1 MLAGINLKLGP
12 GDFVGVMGTVGSGKS
27 SLLQVITILAL
38 RLPLVNLNQQE
49 VRQIC
54 GDPDMESATL
64 LKRHGFRFRQLDLHK
79 SRSKCSRGQTAT
91 IAIISSASSVLFLK
105 RHIIFSLSLQAGTV
119 RDNILFGQA
128 YQ

>member
-1 MLAGINLKLGP
+1 MTSHRDNICYRRLEAFFGLPETSITNSSKQK
-12 GDFVGVMGTVGSGKS
+12 GVQLREASFLHRREETHSEQFMGTVGSGKS

-64 LKRHGFRFRQLDLHK
+64 LKRGGLRF
-79 SRSKCSRGQTAT
+79 
-91 IAIISSASSVLFLK
+91 
-105 RHIIFSLSLQAGTV
+105 
-119 RDNILFGQA
+119 
-128 YQ
+128 

>member
-1 MLAGINLKLGP
+1 
-12 GDFVGVMGTVGSGKS
+12 MGTVGSGKS

-64 LKRHGFRFRQLDLHK
+64 LKRGGLRF
-79 SRSKCSRGQTAT
+79 
-91 IAIISSASSVLFLK
+91 
-105 RHIIFSLSLQAGTV
+105 
-119 RDNILFGQA
+119 
-128 YQ
+128 

>member
-1 MLAGINLKLGP
+1 MTISVHRRLEAFFGLPETSITNGSKQKGVQLREASFLHRREETHSEQFMLAGINLKLGP

-54 GDPDMESATL
+54 GDPGVESATL
-64 LKRHGFRFRQLDLHK
+64 LKRRGCRF
-79 SRSKCSRGQTAT
+79 
-91 IAIISSASSVLFLK
+91 
-105 RHIIFSLSLQAGTV
+105 
-119 RDNILFGQA
+119 
-128 YQ
+128 